1 MSFIK
6 KAALSG
12 QQQAAKKELVPHKPQ
27 LEYRPPKKIAIIGL
41 EIDVDLVAQ
50 YNPKEIQIEKS
61 LDWKAAPNK
70 KADLPDLEFSS
81 AGGRTLSL
89 ELLFDGYEENVDVS
103 ERYVDQLMKLC
114 SIMNPDAAEKHKRP
128 SMVEIQWPEKSS
140 KFRGV
145 IQSVSTKY
153 TMFSPDGRPVRATC
167 NVKIAEAL
175 PGFKGSPARVGAR
188 KREGW

>member
-1 MSFIK
+1 MSFVK

-12 QQQAAKKELVPHKPQ
+12 QQQAQKKELVPHSPQ
-27 LEYRPPKKIAIIGL
+27 LEYRPPQKISIIGL
-41 EIDVDLVAQ
+41 EIAVDLVAQ

-61 LDWKAAPNK
+61 LTWNPAANK

-81 AGGRTLSL
+81 SGGRTLSL

-103 ERYVDQLMKLC
+103 EVYVAKLMQLC
-114 SIMNPDAAEKHKRP
+114 SIMNPDASEKLKRP
-128 SMVEIQWPEKSS
+128 SMVEICWPTKV

-153 TMFSPDGRPVRATC
+153 TMFAPDGRPVRATC
-167 NVKIAEAL
+167 NIKVAEAL
-175 PGFKGSPARVGAR
+175 PGFKGTPTKVGAR
-188 KREGW
+188 G